1 MKLSLHGR
9 LLAGVAGCMFAT
21 GGLTI
26 LLGSDLTSPR
36 DWQASQ
42 WLTILTV
49 FGTIAAGHLMVD
61 AWRARHLFATVGFLV
76 LFFSGT
82 GLVVY
87 SSVGR
92 QVETAGVTTLS
103 VEDANARL
111 ADLKAER
118 QKAVARRD
126 YANDQAAYEIAG
138 RPDKH
143 GRRTAKPY
151 CGKSCKDWQQNAR
164 DVTASI
170 EKLDREIAKIGPAKP
185 VNAQAGAFADMAA
198 LFGASNKARTIA
210 VLMLLVPFAKCL
222 FFEIGSIVSLGF
234 AFRQG
239 KRPVVISVANDSS
252 QTDFS
257 ISKSE
262 GEKLRV
268 MISGELPEPT
278 PPKPGNRKKH
288 RFPASNVVDFQK
300 HPVVTALEKN
310 GGSVS
315 SNQQLAALM
324 GVCEAE
330 STKRVQEIESKLQIT
345 RNGKAKCI
353 ALRA

>member
-1 MKLSLHGR
+1 MKLSFHGR
-9 LLAGVAGCMFAT
+9 LLAGVAGCAFAA

-49 FGTIAAGHLMVD
+49 FGTIAAGHLMAD
-61 AWRARHLFATVGFLV
+61 ALRARHVFATVGFLV
-76 LFFSGT
+76 LFLSGT

-126 YANDQAAYEIAG
+126 WADQQVAFEIAG
-138 RPDKH
+138 RPDKR
-143 GRRTAKPY
+143 GRPTVKPGCGNNCQDWKQNSSDVSAKIE
-151 CGKSCKDWQQNAR
+151 
-164 DVTASI
+164 SI
-170 EKLDREIAKIGPAKP
+170 DREIAKIGPAKP
-185 VNAQAGAFADMAA
+185 VNAQAEAMADIGVLFHIPATKEQIVAA
-198 LFGASNKARTIA
+198 LLILIPFG
-210 VLMLLVPFAKCL
+210 KCL
-222 FFEIGSIVSLGF
+222 FFEVGSIVSLGF

-239 KRPVVISVANDSS
+239 KRPVVISVANDCPSVADTR
-252 QTDFS
+252 QTSFFA
-257 ISKSE
+257 
-262 GEKLRV
+262 
-268 MISGELPEPT
+268 ELPDDE
-278 PPKPGNRKKH
+278 PPKGTKPRQLPKDVIE
-288 RFPASNVVDFQK
+288 FAS
-300 HPVVTALEKN
+300 HPVIKALTDA
-310 GGSVS
+310 GGSVRS
-315 SNQQLAALM
+315 HRELAQLLGIDEGAATRRRHEVEDQLQ
-324 GVCEAE
+324 V
-330 STKRVQEIESKLQIT
+330 TRV
-345 RNGKAKCI
+345 GKQLRI

>member
-1 MKLSLHGR
+1 MKLSFHGR
-9 LLAGVAGCMFAT
+9 LLAGVAGCMFAS

-61 AWRARHLFATVGFLV
+61 AWRARHLFATLGFLV

-92 QVETAGVTTLS
+92 QVETAGVTTMS

-111 ADLKAER
+111 ADLKSER
-118 QKAVARRD
+118 EKAVARRD
-126 YANDQAAYEIAG
+126 YADQQVAYEIAG

-151 CGKSCKDWQQNAR
+151 CGKSCKDWKQNSSDVSAKIESIDR
-164 DVTASI
+164 D
-170 EKLDREIAKIGPAKP
+170 IAKIGPAKP

-239 KRPVVISVANDSS
+239 KRPVLVAANDPVQLPSQINTFASVADTL
-252 QTDFS
+252 QTSFPVGFD
-257 ISKSE
+257 
-262 GEKLRV
+262 
-268 MISGELPEPT
+268 PDD
-278 PPKPGNRKKH
+278 PPKGKRRKPLPKDVIEF
-288 RFPASNVVDFQK
+288 RK
-300 HPVVTALEKN
+300 HPVVRALEAN
-310 GGSVS
+310 GGSVTS
-315 SNQQLAALM
+315 HRALAAAM
-324 GVCEAE
+324 GMDEGAA
-330 STKRVQEIESKLQIT
+330 T
-345 RNGKAKCI
+345 RRRHEVEDQLTVTRHGKQLRI